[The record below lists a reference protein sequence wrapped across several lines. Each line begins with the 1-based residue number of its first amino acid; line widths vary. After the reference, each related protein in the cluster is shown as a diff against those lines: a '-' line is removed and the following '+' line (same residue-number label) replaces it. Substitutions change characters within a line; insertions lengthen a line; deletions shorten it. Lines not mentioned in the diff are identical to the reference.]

1 MTPPSPQA
9 VPGTRGSFRRHSV
22 EVEEFAVV
30 AESVDIFAT
39 LFVGIAGGVPM
50 VRLNE
55 LRDGTIFFQ
64 PKFVLGHTID

>member
-1 MTPPSPQA
+1 M
-9 VPGTRGSFRRHSV
+9 
-22 EVEEFAVV
+22 